1 MIINDDMSFEAL
13 RQFML
18 HLQKK
23 SVSYHSRKIQKSL
36 LSASNYI
43 EKINKSAKGKDSVW
57 ISNASFE
64 GTRYGHIGSGGKNV
78 LRKPGRPIGTGKGL
92 TPVTGL
98 HPEKLNGSNTSGKK
112 SQKSSREHLKDDSEM
127 KIGSFVKVH
136 HPHKHQYAQW
146 AKVLSIGN
154 HGVFVE
160 ERNGNRCKIRWEDV
174 HEVKPKI
181 DPTPDNILELAKLS
195 VPVAGTPISADHYAD
210 SLAELR
216 RNGAKLHH
224 DIINDKSK
232 LKKEVYTH
240 LIDEEDAPIDPVSA
254 SMMEKT
260 NVNSDIINDLIKEAL
275 SSGAAIDPE
284 MITKLPKQQILEVL
298 THHFAQIEKLRS

>member
-1 MIINDDMSFEAL
+1 MTINDDMSFETL
-13 RQFML
+13 RQFMMN
-18 HLQKK
+18 LQKQ
-23 SVSYHSRKIQKSL
+23 SVSYHSEKIHKSL
-36 LSASNYI
+36 FLTSNYI
-43 EKINKSAKGKDSVW
+43 ERINKSAKGKDSVW

-78 LRKPGRPIGTGKGL
+78 LRKPGRPTGTGKGL

-98 HPEKLNGSNTSGKK
+98 HSGKIDSSNTSGKK
-112 SQKSSREHLKDDSEM
+112 SQKSSQENLKDHSEM

-136 HPHKHQYAQW
+136 HPHKHQFAQW
-146 AKVLSIGN
+146 AKVLDIGN
-154 HGVFVE
+154 DGVFVE
-160 ERNGNRCKIRWEDV
+160 ERNGNRCRIRWEDV

-181 DPTPDNILELAKLS
+181 DDTPDNILELAKLS
-195 VPVAGTPISADHYAD
+195 VPISGNPITSDHYAD

-224 DIINDKSK
+224 DLINDKSK
-232 LKKEVYTH
+232 LKKEVYSH
-240 LIDEEDAPIDPVSA
+240 LIDEDAPIDPVSA

-260 NVNSDIINDLIKEAL
+260 DFNSGIINDLIKEAL
-275 SSGAAIDPE
+275 SSGSPIDPE
-284 MITKLPKQQILEVL
+284 MIVKLPKQQILDVL